1 MRMWYGSEKEGECD
15 DITLFVQT
23 HFLSDERVL
32 QVRKAANDYSV
43 SRIYFGAGRIDLEG
57 ITGDAL
63 DILRV
68 MSSSF
73 KIVIETTAAF
83 VDIAEELDGIADEII
98 LRHEV
103 PSLTRPRK
111 SRLTLKI
118 DNIYNW
124 CAVSGRLVSTDITGL
139 KDGLYPQ
146 DKEIKV

>member
-1 MRMWYGSEKEGECD
+1 MRMWYGREKEGECA

-23 HFLSDERVL
+23 DVLSDRLVWK
-32 QVRKAANDYSV
+32 VRKAANDYNV
-43 SRIYFGAGRIDLEG
+43 SRIYLGAGRTDLEG

-63 DILRV
+63 DTLRV
-68 MSSSF
+68 MSASF

-83 VDIAEELDGIADEII
+83 IDTAEELDGIAGEII

-103 PSLTRPRK
+103 PNLTRPRK
-111 SRLTLKI
+111 SRLSLKI

-124 CAVSGRLVSTDITGL
+124 CAVAGRLIATDITGL

>member
-1 MRMWYGSEKEGECD
+1 MRMWFGREKEGECAD
-15 DITLFVQT
+15 LTLFVQT
-23 HFLSDERVL
+23 DVLTDKRVR
-32 QVRKAANDYSV
+32 QVRKAANDYFV
-43 SRIYFGAGRIDLEG
+43 PRIYLGAGRTDLED

-68 MSSSF
+68 MSASF

-83 VDIAEELDGIADEII
+83 IDVAEELDGIAEEII

-103 PSLTRPRK
+103 PSMTRPRR
-111 SRLTLKI
+111 SRLTLKV

-124 CAVSGRLVSTDITGL
+124 CGVAGTLIPTDISGL

-146 DKEIKV
+146 DTEIKV

>member
-1 MRMWYGSEKEGECD
+1 MRMWYGKEKEGDCAEK
-15 DITLFVQT
+15 TLFVQT
-23 HFLSDERVL
+23 DVLSDKRVR
-32 QVRKAANDYSV
+32 QVRKAANDYNV
-43 SRIYFGAGRIDLEG
+43 SRIYLGAGRTDLEG

-63 DILRV
+63 DILRI
-68 MSSSF
+68 MSASF

-83 VDIAEELDGIADEII
+83 IDTAQELDGIADEII

-103 PSLTRPRK
+103 PNLTRPRK

-118 DNIYNW
+118 DNIYRW
-124 CAVSGRLVSTDITGL
+124 CAVAGRLIATDITGL